1 MADRV
6 KVVCPCCSTKLV
18 VEAQSG
24 EILSA
29 ERPIDPE
36 KSFESAMSQVKS
48 GSQRR
53 EEAFAKAFDRTK
65 RLDDLLDKKFEEA
78 RKKAKDE
85 PEKPIKNTAPSNA
98 I

>member
-24 EILSA
+24 EILSE
-29 ERPIDPE
+29 ERPKVDPE

-78 RKKAKDE
+78 RKKAKDD
-85 PEKPIKNTAPSNA
+85 PEKPLNPMDLD
-98 I
+98 

>member
-1 MADRV
+1 MTDRV

-24 EILSA
+24 EILSE
-29 ERPIDPE
+29 ERPKVDPE

-65 RLDDLLDKKFEEA
+65 RLDDLLEKKFEEA

-85 PEKPIKNTAPSNA
+85 PAKPINPMDLD
-98 I
+98 